1 MRLQILHVPGC
12 PGADL
17 LETRLA
23 PLLAAHPGIELTR
36 QVLASQADAER
47 AGMTGS
53 PTLLADGTD
62 PFARPG
68 QGPRSRVGCTPT
80 STAAR
85 DRRPPLTSSGRP
97 LACDCAAGPGPQSGP
112 GRCQMSRSCMS
123 SICRSMT
130 SRRYSACVYGARS
143 RYRFLG

>member
-12 PGADL
+12 PGAEL

-23 PLLAAHPGIELTR
+23 PLLAAHPGVELTR
-36 QVLASQADAER
+36 QVVVDQTDAER

-68 QGPRSRVGCTPT
+68 QAPSVSCRLYPDEHGRQGSAP
-80 STAAR
+80 
-85 DRRPPLTSSGRP
+85 SSDQLRQ
-97 LACDCAAGPGPQSGP
+97 A
-112 GRCQMSRSCMS
+112 
-123 SICRSMT
+123 
-130 SRRYSACVYGARS
+130 
-143 RYRFLG
+143 LGL

>member
-23 PLLAAHPGIELTR
+23 PLLAAHPGMELTR
-36 QVLASQADAER
+36 QVLVDQAGAER
-47 AGMTGS
+47 LGMTGS

-68 QGPRSRVGCTPT
+68 QQPSISCRLYTDEHGRQGPAP
-80 STAAR
+80 
-85 DRRPPLTSSGRP
+85 
-97 LACDCAAGPGPQSGP
+97 
-112 GRCQMSRSCMS
+112 
-123 SICRSMT
+123 
-130 SRRYSACVYGARS
+130 SADQLRQAFG
-143 RYRFLG
+143 L